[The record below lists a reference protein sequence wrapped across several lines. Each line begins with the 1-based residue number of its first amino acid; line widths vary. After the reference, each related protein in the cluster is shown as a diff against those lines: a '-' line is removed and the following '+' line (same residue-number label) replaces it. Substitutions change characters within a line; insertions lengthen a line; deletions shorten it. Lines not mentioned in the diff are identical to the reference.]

1 MPLRRWLDS
10 RVEEAP
16 AALKARIG
24 RLVDAHPEWEQM
36 PVPEA
41 LIAASDVLMADVLAA
56 NARDR
61 RTALDLLAADA
72 CVTYAFE
79 AAAETPLMLV
89 GLAERSMRH
98 MALLVARDGQEL
110 PL

>member
-10 RVEEAP
+10 RSEEAP
-16 AALKARIG
+16 VALKARIG
-24 RLVDAHPEWEQM
+24 QLVDAHPEWETL
-36 PVPEA
+36 PIPEA
-41 LIAASDVLMADVLAA
+41 LMAASEALMAGVLAA
-56 NARDR
+56 DAKDR

-79 AAAETPLMLV
+79 AASETPASLV
-89 GLAERSMRH
+89 ALAERSMRH
-98 MALLVARDGQEL
+98 MAQLVEKAGSRG

>member
-10 RVEEAP
+10 RGEQAP

-24 RLVDAHPEWEQM
+24 QLVDAHPEWEQL
-36 PVPEA
+36 PIPEA
-41 LIAASDVLMADVLAA
+41 LIAASEVLMAGVLVLPE
-56 NARDR
+56 RDR

-79 AAAETPLMLV
+79 AAAETPELLV
-89 GLAERSMRH
+89 GLAERSMQH
-98 MALLVARDGQEL
+98 MAQLVERAGIE
-110 PL
+110 

>member
-10 RVEEAP
+10 RREEAP
-16 AALKARIG
+16 AALRARIG
-24 RLVDAHPEWEQM
+24 QLVDAHPEWETLSI
-36 PVPEA
+36 PEA
-41 LIAASDVLMADVLAA
+41 LIAASEALMADVLASPEK
-56 NARDR
+56 DR

-79 AAAETPLMLV
+79 AASENPDAIV
-89 GLAERSMRH
+89 ALAESSMRH
-98 MALLVARDGQEL
+98 MAQMIERVGLKL